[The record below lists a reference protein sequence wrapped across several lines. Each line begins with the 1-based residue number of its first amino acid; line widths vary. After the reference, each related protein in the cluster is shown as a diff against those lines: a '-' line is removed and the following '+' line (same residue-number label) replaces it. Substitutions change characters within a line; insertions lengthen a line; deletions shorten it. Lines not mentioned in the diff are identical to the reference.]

1 MEITNFEE
9 AVKNITKIILT
20 SPQKMIREE
29 DLRNLSKNFDFE
41 QIISTVYLNL
51 KKIGFEFIKSNFLDQ
66 TFYVLTSEGKDDS
79 ITPSQYGTLALI
91 LALSKEVD
99 ENIKISDL
107 KEIFKEVWAVD
118 VEFLIENDYLRKIED
133 LDIIKITPLGK
144 AILKNIIQDL
154 NLKNLLNAFKGK
166 ESA

>member
-1 MEITNFEE
+1 MEFTNFEE
-9 AVKNITKIILT
+9 AIKSITKIILT

-107 KEIFKEVWAVD
+107 KEIFKEVWASD
-118 VEFLIENDYLRKIED
+118 VEFLIENDYLRKIEEI
-133 LDIIKITPLGK
+133 DIIKITPLGK

-154 NLKNLLNAFKGK
+154 HLKNLLNAFKGK
-166 ESA
+166 EST